1 MEKTIASITKPKD
14 EELKERL
21 SAAREKLATL
31 QIKVKEAKL
40 PVLVL
45 FEGFGAAGKGSVLS
59 KIIKNMDPR
68 FFHVETMD
76 QPEPTELRKPF
87 LYRYF
92 KRIPENGQFTFM
104 DGGWMEEIVRDRVHE
119 QLDEEAFG
127 KKIRSIKRFE
137 RTLSDNGYTILKFF
151 FYIDENEQKKRME
164 ELLADENTAWRVS
177 EEDLWQNK
185 KHKKC
190 SEVYQTYMEQ
200 TNQSYAPWYA
210 IDAKS
215 KKWAELQIL
224 ERINQNI
231 ETALANSGRA
241 VPILPNLFPLSPIP
255 KLADVDLNKELTEE
269 EYQEKLE
276 RSKQSDVDVRD
287 FFDDEELDRI
297 LSDNEFFN
305 GRVADLPKMQRYEKL
320 KLAAQWMN
328 DHSMEVVCVDI
339 DKPSQSRPNVVV
351 SMELRRLSSLRGREL
366 KIFSAMNVLADTV
379 FLSGLKDEAIRFSF
393 GIESLWQ

>member
-137 RTLSDNGYTILKFF
+137 RTLSDNGCTILKFF

-164 ELLADENTAWRVS
+164 ELLADV
-177 EEDLWQNK
+177 
-185 KHKKC
+185 
-190 SEVYQTYMEQ
+190 
-200 TNQSYAPWYA
+200 
-210 IDAKS
+210 
-215 KKWAELQIL
+215 
-224 ERINQNI
+224 
-231 ETALANSGRA
+231 
-241 VPILPNLFPLSPIP
+241 
-255 KLADVDLNKELTEE
+255 
-269 EYQEKLE
+269 
-276 RSKQSDVDVRD
+276 
-287 FFDDEELDRI
+287 
-297 LSDNEFFN
+297 
-305 GRVADLPKMQRYEKL
+305 
-320 KLAAQWMN
+320 
-328 DHSMEVVCVDI
+328 
-339 DKPSQSRPNVVV
+339 
-351 SMELRRLSSLRGREL
+351 
-366 KIFSAMNVLADTV
+366 
-379 FLSGLKDEAIRFSF
+379 
-393 GIESLWQ
+393 

>member
-127 KKIRSIKRFE
+127 KKICSIKRFE

-151 FYIDENEQKKRME
+151 FYIDENEQFRQPFLQLF
-164 ELLADENTAWRVS
+164 ELLLIFFLGKFLVQIHIRKLRDWR
-177 EEDLWQNK
+177 K
-185 KHKKC
+185 R
-190 SEVYQTYMEQ
+190 EQ
-200 TNQSYAPWYA
+200 IRQDRYCTSTVCKRSLNIL
-210 IDAKS
+210 IDT
-215 KKWAELQIL
+215 L
-224 ERINQNI
+224 
-231 ETALANSGRA
+231 
-241 VPILPNLFPLSPIP
+241 
-255 KLADVDLNKELTEE
+255 
-269 EYQEKLE
+269 
-276 RSKQSDVDVRD
+276 
-287 FFDDEELDRI
+287 
-297 LSDNEFFN
+297 
-305 GRVADLPKMQRYEKL
+305 
-320 KLAAQWMN
+320 
-328 DHSMEVVCVDI
+328 
-339 DKPSQSRPNVVV
+339 
-351 SMELRRLSSLRGREL
+351 
-366 KIFSAMNVLADTV
+366 
-379 FLSGLKDEAIRFSF
+379 
-393 GIESLWQ
+393 

>member
-127 KKIRSIKRFE
+127 KKICSIKRFE

-276 RSKQSDVDVRD
+276 RSKQSDVDARD

-305 GRVADLPKMQRYEKL
+305 GRVADLSKMQRYEKL
-320 KLAAQWMN
+320 KLAARWMN

-366 KIFSAMNVLADTV
+366 KIFSAMNALADTV

>member
-45 FEGFGAAGKGSVLS
+45 FEGFGAAGKGGVLS

-151 FYIDENEQKKRME
+151 
-164 ELLADENTAWRVS
+164 
-177 EEDLWQNK
+177 
-185 KHKKC
+185 
-190 SEVYQTYMEQ
+190 
-200 TNQSYAPWYA
+200 
-210 IDAKS
+210 
-215 KKWAELQIL
+215 
-224 ERINQNI
+224 RI
-231 ETALANSGRA
+231 
-241 VPILPNLFPLSPIP
+241 V
-255 KLADVDLNKELTEE
+255 
-269 EYQEKLE
+269 
-276 RSKQSDVDVRD
+276 
-287 FFDDEELDRI
+287 
-297 LSDNEFFN
+297 
-305 GRVADLPKMQRYEKL
+305 
-320 KLAAQWMN
+320 
-328 DHSMEVVCVDI
+328 
-339 DKPSQSRPNVVV
+339 
-351 SMELRRLSSLRGREL
+351 
-366 KIFSAMNVLADTV
+366 
-379 FLSGLKDEAIRFSF
+379 
-393 GIESLWQ
+393 